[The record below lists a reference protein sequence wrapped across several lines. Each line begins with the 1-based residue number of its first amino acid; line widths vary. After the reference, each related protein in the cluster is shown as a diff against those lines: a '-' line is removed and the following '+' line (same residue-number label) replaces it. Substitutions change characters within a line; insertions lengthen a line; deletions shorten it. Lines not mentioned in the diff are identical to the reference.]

1 VIHGVI
7 LRLRAQGLC
16 AHELFVL
23 ADHDFGMDLV
33 IDGRMDPGQQ
43 EIDTALPQFPK
54 LLQSRLREDHV
65 SGGAR
70 SSGRGNIK
78 AE

>member
-1 VIHGVI
+1 MMISVSTSSSTE
-7 LRLRAQGLC
+7 GL
-16 AHELFVL
+16 
-23 ADHDFGMDLV
+23 
-33 IDGRMDPGQQ
+33 DPGQQ

-65 SGGAR
+65 SGGA
-70 SSGRGNIK
+70 SGRGNIK